1 MTFKKIRAT
10 NEFCRTRTWNIFNK
24 ILSKFPYIVMNF
36 ALLFNNL
43 IIQWNIKYINVKI
56 VSIYTQK
63 LWKMFSF
70 ALREMSNTNFHWIS
84 RWWLARIKL
93 ITTNI
98 CAGAFKRVSLC
109 RARLLGRRWWIPVDL
124 SRSHFHYENT
134 ISLGSGSDRSKRFCQ
149 FPLSRNPFHRE
160 PLFAE
165 SASSHGSNI
174 SGIRLIIIY

>member
-1 MTFKKIRAT
+1 MYQFKNACHSVKYKIYKYKNCFHVLKNYEKCFLSLCVKWVIR
-10 NEFCRTRTWNIFNK
+10 IF
-24 ILSKFPYIVMNF
+24 IG
-36 ALLFNNL
+36 A
-43 IIQWNIKYINVKI
+43 
-56 VSIYTQK
+56 
-63 LWKMFSF
+63 
-70 ALREMSNTNFHWIS
+70 

-98 CAGAFKRVSLC
+98 CAGAFNRVSLC

-124 SRSHFHYENT
+124 SRSHFHHENT

-174 SGIRLIIIY
+174 SGDRKSVV